1 MDLGKAFIES
11 ASLFK
16 KQKLLFV
23 PQLVLSLFV
32 LWLTLSFISLSG
44 TGDFLREARA
54 EEPNIETLKPLLNPF
69 NVVLFIIMFFLGVI
83 GAIYFSSLSF
93 ALIARSM
100 KGKAFTVGE
109 LLRLNNSFVLRY
121 FLLNIIIT
129 ALLIVPILVPLGLT
143 ALAFLVSDPLGFAL
157 AVITFFLVFAYWL
170 LLGAR
175 FLLIEPILYLEN
187 VSVIDSFKKS
197 YSYTSKKAGW
207 ALLLLLVIGGG
218 SYLAG
223 LAAQPIYNTIFNVL
237 LSGNLSN
244 MLSLLFLPLFLV
256 LHAVAATFLN
266 AVLFCSL
273 NEFKGG

>member
-23 PQLVLSLFV
+23 PRLILSLFFI
-32 LWLTLSFISLSG
+32 WLTISFIFLSG
-44 TGDFLREARA
+44 TGDFFREIRA
-54 EEPNIETLKPLLNPF
+54 EEPNIESLKPLLNPG
-69 NVVLFIIMFFLGVI
+69 NVVLFLITFFLGVM

-109 LLRLNNSFVLRY
+109 LLRLNNSFFLRY
-121 FLLNIIIT
+121 FLLNVIIT
-129 ALLIVPILVPLGLT
+129 ALLIIPILVPIGLT
-143 ALAFLVSDPLGFAL
+143 IIAFFVSTPIGVTL
-157 AVITFFLVFAYWL
+157 AVITFCLVLAYWF

-175 FLLIEPILYLEN
+175 FLFIEPILYLEN

-197 YSYTSKKAGW
+197 YSYTSKKVGW

-218 SYLAG
+218 SYLVG
-223 LAAQPIYNTIFNVL
+223 LVAQPIYNTIFDVL
-237 LSGNLSN
+237 LLGNISS
-244 MLSLLFLPLFLV
+244 MLSLLFLPFFLV
-256 LHAVAATFLN
+256 LQAAAATFLN

-273 NEFKGG
+273 EEFKGG